1 MDGKAAPNGVATI
14 EDRILRI
21 TGYYGYYPGYS
32 SQKSKAGPPCL
43 SPVRVCVCVCVRG
56 SGRAPHKMSPAAGA
70 PGGSLPPPPRCPLR
84 GGGRAGGSAAGS
96 SRGWWATRYRGSPP
110 QPPKWPPRSWGSP
123 SGLCVCVAGGGTSR
137 GFASQLRCPRR
148 HPAASAR
155 EGCGVLLL
163 SVVSLF
169 FPFFFWVFY
178 PPPSHPAALQ
188 TPAVRF
194 GSLEG
199 SAKFRCLWG
208 PPPFGPFNLKT
219 PNIHLPPP
227 KSPN

>member
-43 SPVRVCVCVCVRG
+43 SPVRVCVRVCGRG

-110 QPPKWPPRSWGSP
+110 QPPEWPPRSWGSP
-123 SGLCVCVAGGGTSR
+123 SGLCVCVAGGGRAGFRLTTS
-137 GFASQLRCPRR
+137 L
-148 HPAASAR
+148 PAAPSCSQR
-155 EGCGVLLL
+155 SGGVRGSPALCSFPIFSLLL
-163 SVVSLF
+163 LGFLSTPLI
-169 FPFFFWVFY
+169 
-178 PPPSHPAALQ
+178 PSSPANPSSEVWLA
-188 TPAVRF
+188 
-194 GSLEG
+194 EG

-208 PPPFGPFNLKT
+208 PPPALST
-219 PNIHLPPP
+219 
-227 KSPN
+227 